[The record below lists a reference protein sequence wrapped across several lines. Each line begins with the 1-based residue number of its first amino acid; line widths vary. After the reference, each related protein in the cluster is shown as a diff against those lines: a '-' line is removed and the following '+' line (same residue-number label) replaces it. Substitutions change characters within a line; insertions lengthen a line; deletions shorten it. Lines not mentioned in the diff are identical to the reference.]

1 MIPKIIHY
9 CWFGG
14 NPLGEQEK
22 KYMDTWK
29 KYCPDYEIKRWDES
43 TIDLSKFGPYLKE
56 AYDQEEWAFVSDVV
70 RLYALVTEGGIY
82 MDTDIE
88 VLKPLDELLTLE
100 AFMGF
105 EIETKIST
113 GIIGAVPH
121 HPFMEEWYHDYDD
134 RKFVRAE
141 KTEDVVTNVIRVTEL
156 LQNHG
161 LELNNQRQTVKGV
174 EIFPQMTFSPKSY
187 ITGEVEEDPSTMV
200 IHQFSG
206 SWL

>member
-1 MIPKIIHY
+1 MRAPPSSGVCRNKDRALWRMKIK
-9 CWFGG
+9 
-14 NPLGEQEK
+14 NP
-22 KYMDTWK
+22 
-29 KYCPDYEIKRWDES
+29 
-43 TIDLSKFGPYLKE
+43 
-56 AYDQEEWAFVSDVV
+56 DV
-70 RLYALVTEGGIY
+70 
-82 MDTDIE
+82 
-88 VLKPLDELLTLE
+88 
-100 AFMGF
+100 
-105 EIETKIST
+105 
-113 GIIGAVPH
+113 
-121 HPFMEEWYHDYDD
+121 
-134 RKFVRAE
+134 KFVRAE

>member
-1 MIPKIIHY
+1 MNKKKIHGY
-9 CWFGG
+9 
-14 NPLGEQEK
+14 LE
-22 KYMDTWK
+22 

-88 VLKPLDELLTLE
+88 VVKPLDELLTLE

-113 GIIGAVPH
+113 GIIGRCRIIPLWKNGTTIT
-121 HPFMEEWYHDYDD
+121 M
-134 RKFVRAE
+134 
-141 KTEDVVTNVIRVTEL
+141 TENLSGQKNGRCRH
-156 LQNHG
+156 QC
-161 LELNNQRQTVKGV
+161 
-174 EIFPQMTFSPKSY
+174 
-187 ITGEVEEDPSTMV
+187 DPSDGTV
-200 IHQFSG
+200 AKPRIRIE
-206 SWL
+206 

>member
-1 MIPKIIHY
+1 
-9 CWFGG
+9 
-14 NPLGEQEK
+14 
-22 KYMDTWK
+22 MDTWK

-88 VLKPLDELLTLE
+88 VVKPLDELLTLE

>member
-1 MIPKIIHY
+1 
-9 CWFGG
+9 
-14 NPLGEQEK
+14 
-22 KYMDTWK
+22 
-29 KYCPDYEIKRWDES
+29 
-43 TIDLSKFGPYLKE
+43 
-56 AYDQEEWAFVSDVV
+56 
-70 RLYALVTEGGIY
+70 
-82 MDTDIE
+82 
-88 VLKPLDELLTLE
+88 
-100 AFMGF
+100 
-105 EIETKIST
+105 
-113 GIIGAVPH
+113 
-121 HPFMEEWYHDYDD
+121 
-134 RKFVRAE
+134 KFVRAE

>member
-1 MIPKIIHY
+1 M
-9 CWFGG
+9 
-14 NPLGEQEK
+14 
-22 KYMDTWK
+22 
-29 KYCPDYEIKRWDES
+29 
-43 TIDLSKFGPYLKE
+43 
-56 AYDQEEWAFVSDVV
+56 SDVV

-88 VLKPLDELLTLE
+88 VVKPLDELLTLE

-141 KTEDVVTNVIRVTEL
+141 KR
-156 LQNHG
+156 
-161 LELNNQRQTVKGV
+161 K
-174 EIFPQMTFSPKSY
+174 MSSP
-187 ITGEVEEDPSTMV
+187 M
-200 IHQFSG
+200 
-206 SWL
+206 

>member
-88 VLKPLDELLTLE
+88 VVKPLDELLTLE

-121 HPFMEEWYHDYDD
+121 HPFMEE
-134 RKFVRAE
+134 FVRAE

>member
-1 MIPKIIHY
+1 
-9 CWFGG
+9 
-14 NPLGEQEK
+14 
-22 KYMDTWK
+22 
-29 KYCPDYEIKRWDES
+29 
-43 TIDLSKFGPYLKE
+43 
-56 AYDQEEWAFVSDVV
+56 VSDVV

-88 VLKPLDELLTLE
+88 VVKPLDELLTLE